1 LRDDSCGEWRDC
13 FRLAHIVANRPD
25 PNSRYK
31 AEALA
36 AARLLIARRI
46 ARFCTSLS
54 PAEFD
59 CLLDKMVGVHW
70 KYDILPHL
78 DPLAPHRDES
88 DTFRE
93 T

>member
-1 LRDDSCGEWRDC
+1 M
-13 FRLAHIVANRPD
+13 ANRPD
-25 PNSRYK
+25 PSNRYK

-36 AARLLIARRI
+36 SARLHIARRI

-54 PAEFD
+54 PTEFER
-59 CLLDKMVGVHW
+59 LLDKMVGVHW

-78 DPLAPHRDES
+78 DPLALHHDEP
-88 DTFRE
+88 DTFLE

>member
-1 LRDDSCGEWRDC
+1 MILAADGGIV

-25 PNSRYK
+25 PTSRYE
-31 AEALA
+31 AETLA
-36 AARLLIARRI
+36 AARLHIARRI

-54 PAEFD
+54 PAEFER
-59 CLLDKMVGVHW
+59 LLDKMVGVHW

-78 DPLAPHRDES
+78 DPLASHRDEP
-88 DTFRE
+88 DTSLE

>member
-1 LRDDSCGEWRDC
+1 M
-13 FRLAHIVANRPD
+13 
-25 PNSRYK
+25 
-31 AEALA
+31 A
-36 AARLLIARRI
+36 AARLIIARRI

-59 CLLDKMVGVHW
+59 RLLDKMVGVHW

-78 DPLAPHRDES
+78 GPGGLPADEPQ
-88 DTFRE
+88 TFLE